1 METIEDVLQVESD
14 SAPANAFER
23 IVAACLDLEWQ
34 IMPRVAQRAVKAVRE
49 PEREKLN

>member
-34 IMPRVAQRAVKAVRE
+34 IMPRLAQRGVRASPQVE
-49 PEREKLN
+49 EKLD